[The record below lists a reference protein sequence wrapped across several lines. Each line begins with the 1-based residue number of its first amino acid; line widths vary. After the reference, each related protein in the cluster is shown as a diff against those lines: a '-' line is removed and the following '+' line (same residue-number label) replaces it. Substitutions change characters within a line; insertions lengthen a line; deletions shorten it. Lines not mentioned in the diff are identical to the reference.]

1 MSVTGVA
8 GVPDCCETPSRL
20 RHTPSPISKRGPMS
34 TPLPRRISAVVIPL
48 TLLLVASAPPSRPTL
63 LVMVTVDQL
72 RPDYFARWSTQW
84 QGGFRRLLREGAVFP
99 NALQD
104 HAVTETAPGHATILS
119 GRHPASTGIVL
130 NELGVPDSTAP
141 VIGVPGVMGASPRR
155 FKGTTLIDW
164 LHHAD
169 PAARFLSV
177 SRKDRGAILPIG
189 RSRGP
194 VYWYAGGRFT
204 TSTYYADTLPTWVTA
219 WNARGGVTALAA
231 RRWTLLLPG
240 SAYAE
245 PDDQRFES
253 GGTDRTFPHQ
263 LPADPSAV
271 AGAVPDTPWMDS
283 LTLDLALDGARVLRL
298 GQARHPDVLAISLSA
313 TDYIGHAW
321 GPDSRE
327 MHDHLLHLDRYL
339 GWFLDSLAV
348 LVPEQRIVLAL
359 TADHGVV
366 SFPERTI
373 ASGGAGG
380 RIPLGALVERLNR
393 ELLGPDAAHPALFES
408 SGLVYADSAVLQRS
422 GFSRDSLAAVVEARL
437 RALPGVVQSWTPRTL
452 ALAPE
457 RDVAATRWRHTL
469 PRDFP
474 WLACATPAPGYIWA
488 DGTGYTTHGTT
499 NADDVGVP
507 IVLLGSMI
515 RPGIRPNTIR
525 TIDLAPTLARIF
537 GVQVGERLDGRQ
549 IPGLSPRR

>member
-1 MSVTGVA
+1 VA
-8 GVPDCCETPSRL
+8 GVPDCCENPGRL
-20 RHTPSPISKRGPMS
+20 RHTPSSIPNRGPMS
-34 TPLPRRISAVVIPL
+34 TPLFRRISAVVIPL
-48 TLLLVASAPPSRPTL
+48 TLLAVVPAAPAPPRPTL
-63 LVMVTVDQL
+63 LVMLTVDQL
-72 RPDYFARWSTQW
+72 RPDYFARWSAQW
-84 QGGFRRLLREGAVFP
+84 QGGFRRLMRDGAVFP

-104 HAVTETAPGHATILS
+104 HAVTETAPGHATLLS

-141 VIGVPGVMGASPRR
+141 LLGAPGAMGASPRR
-155 FKGTTLIDW
+155 FVGTTLIDW
-164 LHHAD
+164 LHRAD

-194 VYWYAGGRFT
+194 VYWYAAGRFT
-204 TSTYYADTLPTWVTA
+204 TSTYYGDSLPTWVTA
-219 WNARGGVTALAA
+219 WNARGGVAALAG
-231 RRWTLLLPG
+231 RQWTLLLPD

-245 PDDQRFES
+245 PDDQPYES
-253 GGTDRTFPHQ
+253 DGKDRTFPHR
-263 LPADPSAV
+263 LPADPAAV
-271 AGAVPDTPWMDS
+271 AGPILDTPWMDS
-283 LTLDLALDGARVLRL
+283 LTLDFALDGARVLGL
-298 GQARHPDVLAISLSA
+298 GQRTHPDVVAIGLST
-313 TDYIGHAW
+313 TDDIGHKW

-327 MHDHLLHLDRYL
+327 MHDHLLRLDRYL
-339 GWFLDSLAV
+339 GWFLDSLSV
-348 LVPEQRIVLAL
+348 LVPKQRIVIAL

-366 SFPERTI
+366 SFPERII
-373 ASGGAGG
+373 AMGGTGG
-380 RIPLGALVERLNR
+380 RIRVGALVEELNR
-393 ELLGPDAAHPALFES
+393 KLGATDRSRPLLSES
-408 SGLVYADSAVLQRS
+408 SGLIYMDTVQLRRT
-422 GFSRDSLAAVVEARL
+422 GLSRDSLAALVEARL
-437 RALPGVVQSWTPRTL
+437 RVLPGVVQSWTPRTL

-507 IVLLGSMI
+507 IILLGSMI
-515 RPGIRPNTIR
+515 RAGIRPDTIR

-537 GVQVGERLDGRQ
+537 GVRPGERLDGRR
-549 IPGLSPRR
+549 IAGLQSRP